1 MDLKDWGVIAAI
13 IVSLISVSICY
24 WFYRAGDKRETLRD
38 KQKANDL
45 LLEIAGSA
53 VDRGYCSLTE
63 AAEAV
68 ALFLTSVDG
77 AAWIYMDKLN
87 LQALVHQ
94 GVWIIRHS
102 NDDDSSP
109 DVISPQIKFD
119 EDYEDFANE
128 IKEHL
133 RTRRGMSP
141 DIEWKK
147 VEV

>member
-1 MDLKDWGVIAAI
+1 MELKDWGTIAAI
-13 IVSLISVSICY
+13 IISLASAGICY
-24 WFYRAGDKRETLRD
+24 WFYRSGDKRETLRD
-38 KQKANDL
+38 KQKGNDL

-77 AAWIYMDKLN
+77 ADWIYMDKLN

-102 NDDDSSP
+102 KDDDSSP

-119 EDYEDFANE
+119 EDYEDLANE
-128 IKEHL
+128 IKGHL
-133 RTRRGMSP
+133 WTRKRMSP
-141 DIEWKK
+141 EIEWKK
-147 VEV
+147 VED